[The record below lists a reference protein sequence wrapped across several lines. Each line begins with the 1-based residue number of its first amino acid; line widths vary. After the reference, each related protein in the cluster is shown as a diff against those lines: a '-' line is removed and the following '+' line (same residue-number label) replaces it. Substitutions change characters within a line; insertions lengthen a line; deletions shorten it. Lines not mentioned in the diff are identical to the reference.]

1 MRALANFI
9 MRGRMQASL
18 VALVGNLVP
27 MVSPA
32 ALGLVTLRRGLG
44 EGLLVLLWAC
54 LPLLAVLFL
63 SSASHL
69 VVMTSIVGMVVVLVA
84 ADVLKGTVS
93 WQLTLVTVLVCC
105 AAALLMLGL
114 LLGTEA
120 AQVID
125 DVQRV
130 MLNLDGQPEPGV
142 SPFYI
147 LMAVTATS
155 LGIEVVNMNYVLGFL
170 SWLTGLNVIA
180 SLLLARWWQSLL
192 YNPGGF
198 QQEFHGLRFHVVIAS
213 ALMLAVVVCNLLPAD
228 YMTWASMVGMPLL
241 LSGIS
246 FAHFSV
252 KLLGL
257 GTVWL
262 VVMYVGL
269 IIFSP
274 LSMVL
279 IAVGFLDSFLDF
291 RNRLARSRG

>member
-1 MRALANFI
+1 MRALAGFI

-27 MVSPA
+27 LVSPA
-32 ALGLVTLRRGLG
+32 ALGLVTLRRSFG
-44 EGLLVLLWAC
+44 EGLLILLWAC

-69 VVMTSIVGMVVVLVA
+69 VVTTSIVGMVVVLVA
-84 ADVLKGTVS
+84 AEVLKGTVS
-93 WQLTLVTVLVCC
+93 WQLTLVAVLAFSAVAMLIMGMAL
-105 AAALLMLGL
+105 AA
-114 LLGTEA
+114 EA
-120 AQVID
+120 AQVIA
-125 DVQRV
+125 DVQQIMV
-130 MLNLDGQPEPGV
+130 SLAGQPEPGV

-155 LGIEVVNMNYVLGFL
+155 LGIETVSMNYVLGFL

-198 QQEFHGLRFHVVIAS
+198 QQEFHNLRFHVVIAS
-213 ALMLAVVVCNLLPAD
+213 ALMLIVVICNLLPAE

-241 LSGIS
+241 LSGVS
-246 FAHFSV
+246 FAHFGA

-262 VVMYVGL
+262 IFMYVGL
-269 IIFSP
+269 VLFSP

-291 RNRLARSRG
+291 RTRLARSRG

>member
-213 ALMLAVVVCNLLPAD
+213 ALMLAVVACNLLPAD